1 MSNAAFRGESSVFLI
16 KRGDSVN
23 SYLRR
28 KGLWIIMD
36 ADFVRKGGIPVNP
49 MYTCECTDGRTITGA
64 SRWELNQLRKMSPL
78 ELAKVLMEL
87 RDFSRY
93 YEATFF
99 YPAQSLQSEKAL
111 LERKY
116 ARARNSVIFFGGIVG
131 IFTLLWLLLVVLPFF
146 RFSGLTML
154 MAVLTLVSIVV
165 LIPFLFHFVS
175 TQEDYSKRLPRFQA
189 KLDKLHQRE
198 EKEIYGTYVEYLIG
212 GYLISPEYS
221 LFSQALEL
229 MIQALSSRRAS
240 NISEASLLCKK
251 KFGKSPVPRIIT
263 SLRSLNEQS
272 APQRVKQ
279 EPETKRLN
287 LNTISTQGPDIQVVL
302 QLSEYLHTALKGF
315 AANQP
320 TASQGDGSI
329 AATLTQEEEELVAEF
344 RYLQDDEKK
353 RIRRVVHSFHTKK
366 Y

>member
-1 MSNAAFRGESSVFLI
+1 M
-16 KRGDSVN
+16 
-23 SYLRR
+23 
-28 KGLWIIMD
+28 
-36 ADFVRKGGIPVNP
+36 NP
-49 MYTCECTDGRTITGA
+49 MYTCECADGRTITGA
-64 SRWELNQLRKMSPL
+64 SRWELNQLKQMNPL

-99 YPAQSLQSEKAL
+99 YPAQSLQSEMEL
-111 LERKY
+111 LQRKY
-116 ARARNSVIFFGGIVG
+116 ERARNAAVFFGGVVG
-131 IFTLLWLLLVVLPFF
+131 IFTLLWLLLVVLPIF

-154 MAVLTLVSIVV
+154 MAVLTLVSIVA

-175 TQEDYSKRLPRFQA
+175 TQEDYNKRLPRVKN
-189 KLDKLHQRE
+189 KLDKLRQRE

-212 GYLISPEYS
+212 GYLISPEFS
-221 LFSQALEL
+221 LSDKALEL
-229 MIQALSSRRAS
+229 MIHALSSRRAS
-240 NISEASLLCKK
+240 NISEATVLCKR

-263 SLRSLNEQS
+263 SLRSLNDQS

-279 EPETKRLN
+279 EPEAKRIN
-287 LNTISTQGPDIQVVL
+287 LSNITTQGPDIQVVL

-320 TASQGDGSI
+320 AASDQPNSV
-329 AATLTQEEEELVAEF
+329 ASTLTCEEEALIAEY

>member
-1 MSNAAFRGESSVFLI
+1 M
-16 KRGDSVN
+16 
-23 SYLRR
+23 
-28 KGLWIIMD
+28 
-36 ADFVRKGGIPVNP
+36 NP
-49 MYTCECTDGRTITGA
+49 MYTCECADGRTITGA
-64 SRWELNQLRKMSPL
+64 SRWELNQLRQMNPL
-78 ELAKVLMEL
+78 ELAKVLTEQ

-111 LERKY
+111 LQRKY
-116 ARARNSVIFFGGIVG
+116 ERARNTAVFFGGIAG
-131 IFTLLWLLLVVLPFF
+131 IFTLLWLLLAVLPFF

-154 MAVLTLVSIVV
+154 MAILTLVSIVA

-175 TQEDYSKRLPRFQA
+175 VQEEYSKRLPRVQA
-189 KLDKLHQRE
+189 KMDRLHQRE

-212 GYLISPEYS
+212 GYLLSPEYS
-221 LFSQALEL
+221 LSSKALEL

-240 NISEASLLCKK
+240 NLSEASLLCKK
-251 KFGKSPVPRIIT
+251 KFGKSPVPRLVAN
-263 SLRSLNEQS
+263 LRSLNEQA
-272 APQRVKQ
+272 APQRTKQ
-279 EPETKRLN
+279 EPETKRMDLSGI
-287 LNTISTQGPDIQVVL
+287 TTQGPDIQVVL

-320 TASQGDGSI
+320 AASSEPNSI
-329 AATLTQEEEELVAEF
+329 AATLTCEEEALIAEY

>member
-1 MSNAAFRGESSVFLI
+1 M
-16 KRGDSVN
+16 
-23 SYLRR
+23 
-28 KGLWIIMD
+28 
-36 ADFVRKGGIPVNP
+36 NP
-49 MYTCECTDGRTITGA
+49 MYTCECVDGRTITGA
-64 SRWELNQLRKMSPL
+64 SRWELNQLRQMNPL
-78 ELAKVLMEL
+78 ELAKVLTEQ

-111 LERKY
+111 LQRKY
-116 ARARNSVIFFGGIVG
+116 ERARNLAVLFGGIAGV
-131 IFTLLWLLLVVLPFF
+131 FTLLWLLLAVLPFF

-154 MAVLTLVSIVV
+154 MAILTLVSIMG

-175 TQEDYSKRLPRFQA
+175 MQEEYSKRLPRVQT
-189 KLDKLHQRE
+189 KLDRLHQRE

-212 GYLISPEYS
+212 GYLLSPEYS
-221 LFSQALEL
+221 LSSKALEL

-240 NISEASLLCKK
+240 NLSEAALLCKK
-251 KFGKSPVPRIIT
+251 KFGRSPVPRLV
-263 SLRSLNEQS
+263 SALRSLNDQ
-272 APQRVKQ
+272 AVPQKAKQ

-287 LNTISTQGPDIQVVL
+287 LSSITTQGPDIQVVL

-320 TASQGDGSI
+320 AASKDPNSI
-329 AATLTQEEEELVAEF
+329 AATLTCEEEALIAEY